1 MNARILE
8 ENEKMRND
16 LAKRAVA
23 FAMRSRWEDAEKA
36 NRAILRR
43 FPNDVEAYNRL
54 GKALSEL
61 GRNRE
66 ARTAFQAVIDRSR
79 NNAIAKKNLA
89 RLAKLDD
96 GDDEA
101 RRAEADGDG
110 GESAKTPPRSGLG
123 VRFLAESG
131 KAGVTALTKL
141 GAPATLRKLTPGDLV
156 RLETGGGGLTVTDE
170 FQEYVGQV
178 EPRVGSRIAR
188 LMRGGNR
195 YEATVTSAEDRE
207 MIVIIRETYKSP
219 SQARV
224 VSFPSR
230 AGGSGGGGYRV
241 YVATPPALRG
251 DEDSSPAIKAAAVK
265 DWSDDDTEPGD
276 DDVFDDSLASR
287 YNIIDADDDEF

>member
-8 ENEKMRND
+8 ENEKMRNE

-23 FAMRSRWEDAEKA
+23 LAMKNRWEDAEKA

-79 NNAIAKKNLA
+79 NNAIARKNLA

-96 GDDEA
+96 EESPKTA
-101 RRAEADGDG
+101 R
-110 GESAKTPPRSGLG
+110 SAGRG
-123 VRFLAESG
+123 VQFLEESG

-141 GAPATLRKLTPGDLV
+141 APPATLRKLTPGDLV
-156 RLETGGGGLTVTDE
+156 RLEAGGGGLTVTDE

-207 MIVIIRETYKSP
+207 MMVIIRETYKSP
-219 SQARV
+219 TQARV

-230 AGGSGGGGYRV
+230 GGGNGGGGGYRV
-241 YVATPPALRG
+241 YVAAPPALAG
-251 DEDSSPAIKAAAVK
+251 GGEDDSSPAIKVAAVK

-276 DDVFDDSLASR
+276 DDVFDDRPASH
-287 YNIIDADDDEF
+287 YSIIDADDDEF

>member
-1 MNARILE
+1 MNARVLE
-8 ENEKMRND
+8 EREKMRND

-23 FAMRSRWEDAEKA
+23 LAMKNRWEDAAKV
-36 NRAILRR
+36 NRAILTH

-66 ARTAFQAVIDRSR
+66 ARTAFRSVISRSP

-96 GDDEA
+96 AESPKAA
-101 RRAEADGDG
+101 RR
-110 GESAKTPPRSGLG
+110 SGRG
-123 VRFLAESG
+123 AQFLEESG
-131 KAGVTALTKL
+131 KAGVTVLTKL
-141 GAPATLRKLTPGDLV
+141 AAPDVLRKLTPGDLV
-156 RLETGGGGLTVTDE
+156 RLEAGGGGLTVTDE
-170 FQEYVGQV
+170 FAEYVGQV

-195 YEATVTSAEDRE
+195 YEAAVTSAEERE
-207 MIVIIRETYKSP
+207 LVVIIRETYKSP

-230 AGGSGGGGYRV
+230 AGGGGYRV
-241 YVATPPALRG
+241 YVASAAPG
-251 DEDSSPAIKAAAVK
+251 GGESSPAIKGGAAVK

-276 DDVFDDSLASR
+276 DDVFDDSPGAR
-287 YNIIDADDDEF
+287 YSIIDAADEDGDDADGY